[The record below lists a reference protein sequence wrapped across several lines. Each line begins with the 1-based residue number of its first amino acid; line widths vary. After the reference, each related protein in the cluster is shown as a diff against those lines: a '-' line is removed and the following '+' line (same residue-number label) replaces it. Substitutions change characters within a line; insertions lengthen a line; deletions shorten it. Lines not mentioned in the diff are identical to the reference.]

1 MLAAF
6 RTWWDVT
13 LRTLVPH
20 WLLAEATLSSLPH
33 GSLQHDTLL
42 SKKKKKQQTKKTR
55 ERENAS
61 KTQATVLYYLVLEVT
76 SITFA
81 VFMFIRSETLSP
93 PFFKGKGSH
102 KGMTSR
108 KKEILAAILED

>member
-1 MLAAF
+1 MGLF
-6 RTWWDVT
+6 NMTPCF
-13 LRTLVPH
+13 L
-20 WLLAEATLSSLPH
+20 
-33 GSLQHDTLL
+33 
-42 SKKKKKQQTKKTR
+42 KKKKQQTKKTR

-93 PFFKGKGSH
+93 PLFQGEGITQGHDFQEEGNISSH
-102 KGMTSR
+102 FRRLILT
-108 KKEILAAILED
+108 EILPVCHMFNS